1 MQFFCC
7 QCVFLRAYCIKL
19 SNNLVPSIKHQIV
32 TAWRNGDVDQL
43 ELPEPGVEILPGV
56 RWGKFDDF
64 FTPAFWVS
72 RSWIDGDS
80 SSHFEYTLGRSL
92 REEIAACL
100 LGGHGMPAEIGMAAF
115 HRMHERGLLDGTRS
129 VIEIENALIEPL
141 TIGDRQ
147 VRYRY
152 PHTKSRFLAEAM
164 QKFNLEPAP
173 IHSALELRKWLLSF
187 SGIGPK
193 TASWITRN
201 VLHSDEV
208 AILDIH
214 IIRAGL
220 LMGLFSPKHSV
231 QRDYFDMEARLVAFA
246 RAAGVSLSRFDSI
259 IWCYMRQMHEMVMNA
274 LTALPSRL
282 NCA

>member
-1 MQFFCC
+1 M
-7 QCVFLRAYCIKL
+7 
-19 SNNLVPSIKHQIV
+19 
-32 TAWRNGDVDQL
+32 
-43 ELPEPGVEILPGV
+43 EILFGV

-80 SSHFEYTLGRSL
+80 SPHSEYTLGHSL

-100 LGGHGMPAEIGMAAF
+100 LGGHGMPAEVGMAAF
-115 HRMHERGLLDGTRS
+115 HRMRDRGLLNGISPLDK
-129 VIEIENALIEPL
+129 IETALTEPL
-141 TIGDRQ
+141 TIGNRR

-164 QKFNLEPAP
+164 LKLNSEPAP
-173 IHSALELRKWLLSF
+173 SHSPLELRKWLLSF
-187 SGIGPK
+187 AGIGPK

-201 VLHSDEV
+201 ALHSDEV

-246 RAAGVSLSRFDSI
+246 RAAGISLSRFDSI

-274 LTALPSRL
+274 LMALPNSL
-282 NCA
+282 NRA

>member
-1 MQFFCC
+1 MHKIT
-7 QCVFLRAYCIKL
+7 IKL
-19 SNNLVPSIKHQIV
+19 VASIKHQII
-32 TAWRNGDVDQL
+32 TTWRNGDIDQL
-43 ELPEPGVEILPGV
+43 ELPEPSVEILPGV

-64 FTPAFWVS
+64 FTAAFWVS

-80 SSHFEYTLGRSL
+80 SPHAEYALGTTL

-100 LGGHGMPAEIGMAAF
+100 LGGHGMPAEVGLAAF
-115 HRMHERGLLDGTRS
+115 HRMRDRGLLDGKGALED
-129 VIEIENALIEPL
+129 IEKALTEPL
-141 TIGDRQ
+141 IVGARR

-152 PHTKSRFLAEAM
+152 PHAKSRFLAEAM
-164 QKFNLEPAP
+164 QKINAEPAP
-173 IHSALELRKWLLSF
+173 LHSALELRKWLLTF

-201 VLHSDEV
+201 ALHSDDV

-220 LMGLFSPKHSV
+220 LMGLFSSNHTV
-231 QRDYFDMEARLVAFA
+231 QRDYFDMEVRLVAFA

-259 IWCYMRQMHEMVMNA
+259 IWCYMRQMHEIVMNA
-274 LTALPSRL
+274 LSALPSGL

>member
-1 MQFFCC
+1 MI
-7 QCVFLRAYCIKL
+7 LIERIMHKL
-19 SNNLVPSIKHQIV
+19 SNAIVTSIKHQII
-32 TAWRNGDVDQL
+32 TTWRNGDIDQL
-43 ELPEPGVEILPGV
+43 QLPEPGREILPGV

-72 RSWIDGDS
+72 RSWIDGDFS
-80 SSHFEYTLGRSL
+80 PHVDYTLGRSL

-100 LGGHGMPAEIGMAAF
+100 LGGHGMPAEVGMAAF
-115 HRMHERGLLDGTRS
+115 HRMRDRGLLDGTIPMID
-129 VIEIENALIEPL
+129 IEKALMEPL
-141 TIGDRQ
+141 IVGNRQ

-164 QKFNLEPAP
+164 QKFNAEPAP
-173 IHSALELRKWLLSF
+173 IHSPLELRNWLLTF

-201 VLHSDEV
+201 SLHSDEV

-274 LTALPSRL
+274 LTALPSSL
-282 NCA
+282 NRA

>member
-1 MQFFCC
+1 M
-7 QCVFLRAYCIKL
+7 R
-19 SNNLVPSIKHQIV
+19 
-32 TAWRNGDVDQL
+32 D
-43 ELPEPGVEILPGV
+43 
-56 RWGKFDDF
+56 
-64 FTPAFWVS
+64 
-72 RSWIDGDS
+72 
-80 SSHFEYTLGRSL
+80 
-92 REEIAACL
+92 
-100 LGGHGMPAEIGMAAF
+100 
-115 HRMHERGLLDGTRS
+115 RGLLDGTKPLT
-129 VIEIENALIEPL
+129 EIEKALTEPL

-164 QKFNLEPAP
+164 AKFNSEPAP
-173 IHSALELRKWLLSF
+173 IHSPLELRKWLLTF

-201 VLHSDEV
+201 ALHSDEV

-220 LMGLFSPKHSV
+220 LMGLFSTNHSV

-246 RAAGVSLSRFDSI
+246 RAIGVSLSRFDSI

-274 LTALPSRL
+274 LTTLPSSPNR
-282 NCA
+282 A

>member
-1 MQFFCC
+1 M
-7 QCVFLRAYCIKL
+7 
-19 SNNLVPSIKHQIV
+19 
-32 TAWRNGDVDQL
+32 WRNGGIDQL
-43 ELPEPGVEILPGV
+43 QLPEPGMEILPGV
-56 RWGKFDDF
+56 RWGKFDNF

-72 RSWIDGDS
+72 LSWIDGDS
-80 SSHFEYTLGRSL
+80 SPHFEYTLGRSL

-100 LGGHGMPAEIGMAAF
+100 LGGHGMPAEVGLAAF
-115 HRMHERGLLDGTRS
+115 HRMRERGLLDGAS
-129 VIEIENALIEPL
+129 SLIEIENALTEPL
-141 TIGDRQ
+141 VIGERQ

-164 QKFNLEPAP
+164 LKFNLEPAP
-173 IHSALELRKWLLSF
+173 IHSPLELRNWLLSF

-201 VLHSDEV
+201 ALHSDEV

-246 RAAGVSLSRFDSI
+246 RAAGVSLARFDSI
-259 IWCYMRQMHEMVMNA
+259 IWCYMRQMHEMVMRA
-274 LTALPSRL
+274 LAILPCSSIR
-282 NCA
+282 A

>member
-1 MQFFCC
+1 VQ
-7 QCVFLRAYCIKL
+7 
-19 SNNLVPSIKHQIV
+19 SIKHQIV
-32 TAWRNGDVDQL
+32 ITWRNGEIDQL
-43 ELPEPGVEILPGV
+43 QLPGPSIEILPGV

-72 RSWIDGDS
+72 RSWIDGET
-80 SSHFEYTLGRSL
+80 SSHIEYTLGRSL

-100 LGGHGMPAEIGMAAF
+100 LGGHGMPAEVGIAAF
-115 HRMHERGLLDGTRS
+115 RRMREWGLLDGKCS
-129 VIEIENALIEPL
+129 LIEIEKALTEPL

-164 QKFNLEPAP
+164 QKFNVEPAP
-173 IHSALELRKWLLSF
+173 IHSPLELRNWLLTF

-201 VLHSDEV
+201 ALHSDEV

-220 LMGLFSPKHSV
+220 LMGLFLPTHSV

-259 IWCYMRQMHEMVMNA
+259 IWCYMRQMHEMVINA
-274 LTALPSRL
+274 MTALPRSL
-282 NCA
+282 NRA

>member
-1 MQFFCC
+1 MNQQF
-7 QCVFLRAYCIKL
+7 
-19 SNNLVPSIKHQIV
+19 V
-32 TAWRNGDVDQL
+32 TTLRNGQVERL
-43 ELPEPGVEILPGV
+43 CLPEPCAEVLPGV

-72 RSWIDGDS
+72 RAWIDGDS
-80 SSHFEYTLGRSL
+80 SPHLKYTLGRSL

-100 LGGHGMPAEIGMAAF
+100 LGGHGMPAEVGLAAF
-115 HRMHERGLLDGTRS
+115 HRMRDRGLLDGKAS
-129 VIEIENALIEPL
+129 LDEIESALSEPL
-141 TIGDRQ
+141 TVASRR

-152 PHTKSRFLAEAM
+152 PHTKSRFLAAAM
-164 QKFNLEPAP
+164 QKLNLQPAP
-173 IHSALELRKWLLSF
+173 PHTPIELRSWLLTF
-187 SGIGPK
+187 PGIGPK

-201 VLHSDEV
+201 SLHSDDV

-246 RAAGVSLSRFDSI
+246 HAAGVSLSRFDSI
-259 IWCYMRQMHEMVMNA
+259 IWFYMRQMHEMVMNA
-274 LTALPSRL
+274 LL
-282 NCA
+282 NQPLSLNSA

>member
-1 MQFFCC
+1 
-7 QCVFLRAYCIKL
+7 
-19 SNNLVPSIKHQIV
+19 VPSIKHQIV
-32 TAWRNGDVDQL
+32 TTWRNGGIDQL
-43 ELPEPGVEILPGV
+43 QLPEPGTDILPGV
-56 RWGKFDDF
+56 PWGKFDEF

-72 RSWIDGDS
+72 RAWIDGDS
-80 SSHFEYTLGRSL
+80 SPHIEYTLGRSL

-100 LGGHGMPAEIGMAAF
+100 LGGYGMPAEVGLAAF
-115 HRMHERGLLDGTRS
+115 HRMRDRRLLDGTS
-129 VIEIENALIEPL
+129 SQIDIEKSLSEPL
-141 TIGDRQ
+141 TLGDRK

-152 PHTKSRFLAEAM
+152 PHTKSHFLADAM
-164 QKFNLEPAP
+164 KKFNTEPAP
-173 IHSALELRKWLLSF
+173 IHSPRELRNWLLTF

-201 VLHSDEV
+201 ALHSDDV

-220 LMGLFSPKHSV
+220 LMGLFTAKHSV

-274 LTALPSRL
+274 LTALSNSL
-282 NCA
+282 NHA

>member
-1 MQFFCC
+1 M
-7 QCVFLRAYCIKL
+7 
-19 SNNLVPSIKHQIV
+19 PSIKHQIV
-32 TAWRNGDVDQL
+32 TTWRNGDVDKL
-43 ELPEPGVEILPGV
+43 HLPEAGTEILPGV

-72 RSWIDGDS
+72 RSWIDGETS
-80 SSHFEYTLGRSL
+80 PHLEYTLGRSL
-92 REEIAACL
+92 HEEIAACL
-100 LGGHGMPAEIGMAAF
+100 LGGYGMPAEVGMAAF
-115 HRMHERGLLDGTRS
+115 HRMRDRGLLDGTS
-129 VIEIENALIEPL
+129 SMIDIEKALTEPL
-141 TIGDRQ
+141 TIGNRK

-164 QKFNLEPAP
+164 QKFNAEPAP
-173 IHSALELRKWLLSF
+173 IHSPLELRNWLLTF

-231 QRDYFDMEARLVAFA
+231 QRDYFDMETRLVAFA

-274 LTALPSRL
+274 LTTLPSNL
-282 NCA
+282 NRA

>member
-1 MQFFCC
+1 
-7 QCVFLRAYCIKL
+7 
-19 SNNLVPSIKHQIV
+19 
-32 TAWRNGDVDQL
+32 
-43 ELPEPGVEILPGV
+43 
-56 RWGKFDDF
+56 
-64 FTPAFWVS
+64 
-72 RSWIDGDS
+72 
-80 SSHFEYTLGRSL
+80 
-92 REEIAACL
+92 
-100 LGGHGMPAEIGMAAF
+100 MPAEVGLAAF
-115 HRMHERGLLDGTRS
+115 HRMRERGLLNGASS
-129 VIEIENALIEPL
+129 VNEIENALIEPL
-141 TIGDRQ
+141 AIGDRQ

-173 IHSALELRKWLLSF
+173 IHSALELRNWLLTF

-259 IWCYMRQMHEMVMNA
+259 IWCYMRQMHAMVMNA
-274 LTALPSRL
+274 LTALPSSL
-282 NCA
+282 NRA

>member
-1 MQFFCC
+1 
-7 QCVFLRAYCIKL
+7 V
-19 SNNLVPSIKHQIV
+19 SSIKQQIV
-32 TAWRNGDVDQL
+32 TTWRNGDIDRL

-64 FTPAFWVS
+64 FTPAFWIS
-72 RSWIDGDS
+72 RSWIDGETS
-80 SSHFEYTLGRSL
+80 PHLEYTLGRSL

-100 LGGHGMPAEIGMAAF
+100 LGGYGMPAEVGMAAF
-115 HRMHERGLLDGTRS
+115 HRIRDCGLLDGTKS
-129 VIEIENALIEPL
+129 MAEIEKALTEPL
-141 TIGDRQ
+141 TIGDRK

-164 QKFNLEPAP
+164 TKFNSEPAP
-173 IHSALELRKWLLSF
+173 IHSPLELRKWLLTF

-201 VLHSDEV
+201 ALHSDEV

-220 LMGLFSPKHSV
+220 LMGLFSPTHSV
-231 QRDYFDMEARLVAFA
+231 QRDYFEMEARLVAFA

-259 IWCYMRQMHEMVMNA
+259 IWCYMRQMQEMVMNA
-274 LTALPSRL
+274 LTAMPTIL
-282 NCA
+282 NRA